1 MLVYNGALT
10 YSANYDAMQWFWL
23 QSIHKIKKRGS
34 RRIACDHR
42 LDEGADLAGLMLDDS
57 VRLTGYLDDVRLPV
71 AAATVCVVPIREG
84 GGRDLRS
91 WEAMALGTPVVATPK
106 GAERRNHG

>member
-10 YSANYDAMQWFWL
+10 YSANYDAMQWFL
-23 QSIHKIKKRGS
+23 AAVYPQDQEAGS

-84 GGRDLRS
+84 GGARLKI
-91 WEAMALGTPVVATPK
+91 LGSDGVGDAGCGDT
-106 GAERRNHG
+106 